1 MRHVSAMSSK
11 AMKPR
16 VKLHAK
22 RNQIV
27 HVFMDTGREKQA
39 RDLGRR
45 LLLFFFFLP
54 GYKAITSA
62 MSALH
67 IGVLQ
72 CNLFFLG
79 LVRRCSLVGRGRFW
93 VRAMVGATGVS
104 ARCCFWLSG
113 RSLSMLFRSC
123 LTAMD
128 RCWLD
133 RDNLVYL
140 LDAADPPQ
148 GPPACLL
155 LLSGWLFLSLH
166 F

>member
-1 MRHVSAMSSK
+1 MRHVSAMPSK

-16 VKLHAK
+16 VKLPVK

-27 HVFMDTGREKQA
+27 HAFMNTGREKQA

-67 IGVLQ
+67 IGV
-72 CNLFFLG
+72 FSASSFSPSP
-79 LVRRCSLVGRGRFW
+79 VRRSLVGRGRFW
-93 VRAMVGATGVS
+93 VLAMVGATGVS

-123 LTAMD
+123 LTAVD
-128 RCWLD
+128 RCWRD
-133 RDNLVYL
+133 RII
-140 LDAADPPQ
+140 
-148 GPPACLL
+148 
-155 LLSGWLFLSLH
+155 
-166 F
+166 